1 MAAMDPS
8 VERLLRSMQVA
19 GVRRLPAPR
28 AAPAAPRSA
37 AAAAPPPGRP
47 AAPHAPLVPAA
58 PLAPAAPPSQTFTP
72 SLFTAGRAVPAAAP
86 QDPATELAAVAAEV
100 AECRRCKLCEA
111 RNRTVPG
118 EGNPGA
124 RILFVGEG
132 PGAEEDRTGRP
143 FVGRAGQLL
152 DDIIVKGMKL
162 RREDVYIANVV
173 KCRPPGNRVPEP
185 DEAAACAGYLD
196 RQIAAIRPAVICA
209 LGATAV
215 RRLLDDERSMS
226 SLRGRAYEYRGIP
239 VIVTYHP
246 AYLLRNPAAK
256 VHTWQDIQKV
266 MELARRG

>member
-1 MAAMDPS
+1 MAAMDPE
-8 VERLLRSMQVA
+8 VERLLRSMQAA

-28 AAPAAPRSA
+28 AAAARRDAGQPPAAQAPG
-37 AAAAPPPGRP
+37 APPP
-47 AAPHAPLVPAA
+47 AAQ
-58 PLAPAAPPSQTFTP
+58 APPAFTP
-72 SLFTAGRAVPAAAP
+72 SLFSAGRPAAAVTAP
-86 QDPATELAAVAAEV
+86 VQDPAAELAAVAREV

-111 RNRTVPG
+111 RNQTVPG
-118 EGNPGA
+118 EGSPTA

-132 PGAEEDRTGRP
+132 PGADEDRTGRP

-173 KCRPPGNRVPEP
+173 KCRPPGNRVPEA
-185 DEAAACAGYLD
+185 DEAAACAPFLD
-196 RQIAAIRPAVICA
+196 RQVAAIRPAVICA

-215 RRLLDDERSMS
+215 RRLLDDERPMGA
-226 SLRGRAYEYRGIP
+226 LRGRAYEYRGIP

>member
-28 AAPAAPRSA
+28 SAPAVPRPA
-37 AAAAPPPGRP
+37 AAASAPPPAGRP
-47 AAPHAPLVPAA
+47 DAPRAPLVP
-58 PLAPAAPPSQTFTP
+58 PAPAFTA
-72 SLFTAGRAVPAAAP
+72 SLFTAGRAAPATAPLDPAA
-86 QDPATELAAVAAEV
+86 ELAAVAAEV
-100 AECRRCKLCEA
+100 AACRRCKLCEA
-111 RNRTVPG
+111 RNKTVPG
-118 EGNPGA
+118 EGSPTA

-132 PGAEEDRTGRP
+132 PGADEDRTGRP

>member
-1 MAAMDPS
+1 VSDDLGD
-8 VERLLRSMQVA
+8 VIHDLRE
-19 GVRRLPAPR
+19 R
-28 AAPAAPRSA
+28 AAYLGTLSRLGLPRSVSA
-37 AAAAPPPGRP
+37 SSKVAEAS
-47 AAPHAPLVPAA
+47 AA
-58 PLAPAAPPSQTFTP
+58 PLPSPPASGL
-72 SLFTAGRAVPAAAP
+72 SLEEIRADLGDC
-86 QDPATELAAVAAEV
+86 Q
-100 AECRRCKLCEA
+100 RCKLA
-111 RNRTVPG
+111 GGRKTIVFG
-118 EGNPGA
+118 QGNPNA
-124 RILFVGEG
+124 ALMFVGEG
-132 PGAEEDRTGRP
+132 PGADEDRTGRP

-215 RRLLDDERSMS
+215 RRLLENERSMS
-226 SLRGRAYEYRGIP
+226 SLRGGTYEYRGIP

>member
-8 VERLLRSMQVA
+8 VERLLRSMQAA

-28 AAPAAPRSA
+28 AARGSPGSADAAPPAAPRPA
-37 AAAAPPPGRP
+37 ARAPATPAAPPP
-47 AAPHAPLVPAA
+47 
-58 PLAPAAPPSQTFTP
+58 QTFTP
-72 SLFTAGRAVPAAAP
+72 SLFTAGRTAAAAP
-86 QDPATELAAVAAEV
+86 VSDPAAELDAVAREV

-118 EGNPGA
+118 EGSPTA
-124 RILFVGEG
+124 RIVFVGEG
-132 PGAEEDRTGRP
+132 PGADEDRTGRP

-162 RREDVYIANVV
+162 RREDVYICNVV
-173 KCRPPGNRVPEP
+173 KCRPPGNRVPEA
-185 DEAAACAGYLD
+185 DEAAACAPYLD

-215 RRLLDDERSMS
+215 RRLLDDERPMS
-226 SLRGRAYEYRGIP
+226 ALRGRTYEFRGVP

-256 VHTWQDIQKV
+256 VLTWQDIQKV
-266 MELARRG
+266 MELARRA

>member
-8 VERLLRSMQVA
+8 VERLLRSMQAA

-28 AAPAAPRSA
+28 AAPAVPRPA
-37 AAAAPPPGRP
+37 AAGSAPPPAGRP
-47 AAPHAPLVPAA
+47 DAPRA
-58 PLAPAAPPSQTFTP
+58 PLAPTAPPAPAFTA
-72 SLFTAGRAVPAAAP
+72 SLFTAGRAAPATAPLDPAA
-86 QDPATELAAVAAEV
+86 ELAAVAADV
-100 AECRRCKLCEA
+100 AACRRCKLCEA
-111 RNRTVPG
+111 RNKTVPG
-118 EGNPGA
+118 EGSPTA

-132 PGAEEDRTGRP
+132 PGADEDRTGRP

-215 RRLLDDERSMS
+215 RRLLENERSMS
-226 SLRGRAYEYRGIP
+226 SLRGGTYEYRGIP

>member
-1 MAAMDPS
+1 MEPE
-8 VERLLRSMQVA
+8 VERLLRSMQAA

-28 AAPAAPRSA
+28 PATEAGPRASEPRTTEPGATPPAPASA
-37 AAAAPPPGRP
+37 ADRPRAGSSAPAPASFTPNLFSAGRP
-47 AAPHAPLVPAA
+47 AA
-58 PLAPAAPPSQTFTP
+58 APA
-72 SLFTAGRAVPAAAP
+72 V
-86 QDPATELAAVAAEV
+86 QDPEAELAAVAREV

-111 RNRTVPG
+111 RNKTVPG
-118 EGNPGA
+118 EGSTSA

-132 PGAEEDRTGRP
+132 PGADEDRTGRP

-185 DEAAACAGYLD
+185 DEAAACAPFLD